1 MVIYKSYVSNFN
13 SRYCSLNYNRK
24 KLNCAELKVLGLVI
38 CGTVLDK
45 CGMIEWK
52 VMTAIV
58 FWDKSVEL

>member
-1 MVIYKSYVSNFN
+1 
-13 SRYCSLNYNRK
+13 
-24 KLNCAELKVLGLVI
+24 LNCAELKVLELVI

-58 FWDKSVEL
+58 FWGKSVDL